1 MKFSQLQVGQKF
13 VHSASGIPTL
23 YEKKSQSSAWLLD
36 SDTLQHM
43 FSTKPFHSVGS
54 QSFCGFT
61 GACTVHP
68 LA

>member
-13 VHSASGIPTL
+13 VHSASGIPKL

-43 FSTKPFHSVGS
+43 PSKVFPYSVRS